1 MTLIPDRL
9 LHHASPEHSPLAPWW
24 GPLSFMVGQ
33 SRAWR
38 LGSLYVRIS
47 RNINEWQLEYHRP
60 RHQNENM
67 QDWEILDIDTAFSEP
82 TVLERYMFAH
92 TGDSLSLYPR
102 LADRSVIVKPIN
114 PIFIPAG
121 QQGTLFVSTPLWMAG
136 FVGGQREPLFDIAIN
151 RPKDS
156 WFGPDT
162 IKGELCYATPVEG
175 RTDLKQLVPRAFRAV
190 TPVHFHNTSSTL
202 LQLDRMNLPVQ
213 ALPLFH
219 CSDSGRIWTSQIRV
233 VQDTPNRPPRIR
245 IENRTPPQAGQV
257 AFIQPPRIGEGGLF
271 HMFDSFF

>member
-1 MTLIPDRL
+1 MNTASSDQITLADEP
-9 LHHASPEHSPLAPWW
+9 HASTLKWW
-24 GPLSFMVGQ
+24 GHLHFDIGQ
-33 SRAWR
+33 ARVWR
-38 LGSLYVRIS
+38 LGSVYVRIK

-67 QDWEILDIDTAFSEP
+67 QDWEVLDVDTAFSEP
-82 TVLERYMFAH
+82 TILERYMFARTSDH
-92 TGDSLSLYPR
+92 LSLYPR
-102 LADRSVIVKPIN
+102 LANRSVIVKPIN

-121 QQGTLFVSTPLWMAG
+121 QQGTLFVSTPLWLAG
-136 FVGGQREPLFDIAIN
+136 FVSGQKEPIFDLAIN

-162 IKGELCYATPVEG
+162 LKGELCYSTAVEG
-175 RTDLKQLVPRAFRAV
+175 RTELNQLIPRAFRAV
-190 TPVHFHNTSSTL
+190 TPVHFHNSSNTL
-202 LQLDRMNLPVQ
+202 LQLDRMNLPVP

-219 CSDSGRIWTSQIRV
+219 CANSGRIWTSQIRV
-233 VQDTPNRPPRIR
+233 VQDNANRPPRIR

-257 AFIQPPRIGEGGLF
+257 TFLQPPRIGEGGLF

>member
-1 MTLIPDRL
+1 MPLTPDPT
-9 LHHASPEHSPLAPWW
+9 SPHSPLTPWW
-24 GPLSFMVGQ
+24 GPFSFAIGQ

-38 LGSLYVRIS
+38 LGSLHVRLT
-47 RNINEWQLEYHRP
+47 RNLNEWQLEYHRP
-60 RHQNENM
+60 RHQSENI
-67 QDWEILDIDTAFSEP
+67 QDWEVLEMDTAFGEP
-82 TVLERYMFAH
+82 TALERYLFAH
-92 TGDSLSLYPR
+92 TTDSLSFYPR

-121 QQGTLFVSTPLWMAG
+121 QQGTLFVSTPLWLAG
-136 FVGGQREPLFDIAIN
+136 FVGNQREALFDIAIN

-162 IKGELCYATPVEG
+162 LKGELCYSTAVEG
-175 RTDLKQLVPRAFRAV
+175 RTDLNQLVPRAFRAV
-190 TPVHFHNTSSTL
+190 TPVHFHNTSNSL
-202 LQLDRMNLPVQ
+202 MQLDRMNLPVP

-219 CSDSGRIWTSQIRV
+219 CQDSGRIWTSQIKV

-257 AFIQPPRIGEGGLF
+257 TFIQPSRSGEGGLF

>member
-1 MTLIPDRL
+1 M
-9 LHHASPEHSPLAPWW
+9 
-24 GPLSFMVGQ
+24 
-33 SRAWR
+33 
-38 LGSLYVRIS
+38 
-47 RNINEWQLEYHRP
+47 
-60 RHQNENM
+60 
-67 QDWEILDIDTAFSEP
+67 
-82 TVLERYMFAH
+82 
-92 TGDSLSLYPR
+92 
-102 LADRSVIVKPIN
+102 
-114 PIFIPAG
+114 
-121 QQGTLFVSTPLWMAG
+121 
-136 FVGGQREPLFDIAIN
+136 
-151 RPKDS
+151 
-156 WFGPDT
+156 
-162 IKGELCYATPVEG
+162 EG

-257 AFIQPPRIGEGGLF
+257 AFIQPPRIGEAGLF